1 MKSGKIVVYLVLI
14 IGLISV
20 FSTSVQANGGDEVSQ
35 TVSYNPLVLSI
46 VGVAVLVVAYV
57 MYRIFRGR

>member
-14 IGLISV
+14 IGLLSG
-20 FSTSVQANGGDEVSQ
+20 FSTPVQANGGDEVSQ
-35 TVSYNPLVLSI
+35 AVSYNPIVLSV
-46 VGVAVLVVAYV
+46 VGAAILVVAYV